1 MAFKTESLSYLEKH
15 LLYQKYCPQQYE
27 MGLTVG
33 NGGNESLWFDWWC
46 GSSPIAERMT
56 MVPNHRLDLKVK
68 DIMFASGGW
77 DMEKIALLFS
87 PEVIDD
93 IFNTPIPTN
102 MSLDDKPSWGGKRN
116 GKFCLAKQS
125 GQTRWNSG
133 AAARENYDPPD
144 SVLGDLKADIGGEDT
159 GDAFKTAIKVIVLY
173 MDVLAVIVMLC
184 IVSFAPIGNF
194 ATTFDVVKY
203 GAVGDGKTDDTQAF
217 LKAWNDFCLATDH
230 DNPILNIPKDKTFL
244 LGPLSFNGP
253 CKSSTPR
260 VQVLGNLVAPTSL
273 AAWKGCVQNSWIVFS
288 AVNGLIVDGPGK
300 IDGQGSFWWRQGRQT
315 PTCGIPTA
323 LRFFKCDNM
332 KLNGLNHLNPP
343 KNHMSIDLCKGAAIS
358 NLHITAPGDSP
369 NTDGID
375 IVTSTQVQIHDLN
388 IQTGDDCIAINN
400 GSSYINIERVACGP
414 GHGISVGSLGEGES
428 YCAVEEIHVQN
439 CNFTKSENGCRIKSW
454 PGGSGYARYISFVNI
469 TLDEVQNPIII
480 DQHYCDYA
488 EDGPIHKYCSDKK
501 KAVKISDVTYK
512 NVQGSSATKIGITLD
527 CSSIVGCAN
536 IAMDHVD
543 ISGDGVI
550 ASCNNAK
557 GTASHTSPQVPCLS
571 SS

>member
-1 MAFKTESLSYLEKH
+1 M
-15 LLYQKYCPQQYE
+15 QD
-27 MGLTVG
+27 V
-33 NGGNESLWFDWWC
+33 
-46 GSSPIAERMT
+46 
-56 MVPNHRLDLKVK
+56 LD
-68 DIMFASGGW
+68 
-77 DMEKIALLFS
+77 
-87 PEVIDD
+87 
-93 IFNTPIPTN
+93 
-102 MSLDDKPSWGGKRN
+102 
-116 GKFCLAKQS
+116 
-125 GQTRWNSG
+125 
-133 AAARENYDPPD
+133 
-144 SVLGDLKADIGGEDT
+144 
-159 GDAFKTAIKVIVLY
+159 VIVT
-173 MDVLAVIVMLC
+173 LC
-184 IVSFAPIGNF
+184 IISFAPIGSF

-203 GAVGDGKTDDTQAF
+203 GAVGDGKTYDTRAF

-230 DNPILNIPKDKTFL
+230 DSPILNIPKYKTFL
-244 LGPLSFNGP
+244 LRPLNFKGP
-253 CKSSTPR
+253 CKSSAPHVR
-260 VQVLGNLVAPTSL
+260 VLGNLVAPTSL

-288 AVNGLIVDGPGK
+288 AVNGLIVDGSGK
-300 IDGQGSFWWRQGRQT
+300 IDGKGSFWWRQGRQT
-315 PTCGIPTA
+315 PTCAEPTA

-343 KNHMSIDLCKGAAIS
+343 RNHMSIDLCKGATIS

-375 IVTSTQVQIHDLN
+375 IATSTRVRIHDLN

-400 GSSYINIERVACGP
+400 GSSHINITRVACGP

-439 CNFTKSENGCRIKSW
+439 CNFTKSQNGCRIKTW
-454 PGGSGYARYISFVNI
+454 PGGTGYARYISFVNI

-480 DQHYCDYA
+480 DQHYCQYA
-488 EDGPIHKYCSDKK
+488 EDVPIHNYCGDKK

-512 NVQGSSATKIGITLD
+512 NVEGSSATNIGIKLD

-543 ISGDGVI
+543 ISGYGVV

-557 GTASHTSPQVPCLS
+557 GRASHTSPQVPCLS

>member
-1 MAFKTESLSYLEKH
+1 M
-15 LLYQKYCPQQYE
+15 Q
-27 MGLTVG
+27 
-33 NGGNESLWFDWWC
+33 
-46 GSSPIAERMT
+46 
-56 MVPNHRLDLKVK
+56 
-68 DIMFASGGW
+68 
-77 DMEKIALLFS
+77 
-87 PEVIDD
+87 
-93 IFNTPIPTN
+93 
-102 MSLDDKPSWGGKRN
+102 
-116 GKFCLAKQS
+116 
-125 GQTRWNSG
+125 
-133 AAARENYDPPD
+133 
-144 SVLGDLKADIGGEDT
+144 
-159 GDAFKTAIKVIVLY
+159 
-173 MDVLAVIVMLC
+173 DVLAVIVMLC

-230 DNPILNIPKDKTFL
+230 DNPTLNIPEDKTFL
-244 LGPLSFNGP
+244 LGPLNFNGP
-253 CKSSTPR
+253 CKSSTPH

-273 AAWKGCVQNSWIVFS
+273 AAWKGCVQNTWIVFS
-288 AVNGLIVDGPGK
+288 AVNGLIVDGSGK
-300 IDGQGSFWWRQGRQT
+300 IDGQ
-315 PTCGIPTA
+315 
-323 LRFFKCDNM
+323 
-332 KLNGLNHLNPP
+332 
-343 KNHMSIDLCKGAAIS
+343 
-358 NLHITAPGDSP
+358 
-369 NTDGID
+369 
-375 IVTSTQVQIHDLN
+375 
-388 IQTGDDCIAINN
+388 GDDCIAINN
-400 GSSYINIERVACGP
+400 GSSYINIARVACGP

-512 NVQGSSATKIGITLD
+512 NVQGSSATKIGIKLD